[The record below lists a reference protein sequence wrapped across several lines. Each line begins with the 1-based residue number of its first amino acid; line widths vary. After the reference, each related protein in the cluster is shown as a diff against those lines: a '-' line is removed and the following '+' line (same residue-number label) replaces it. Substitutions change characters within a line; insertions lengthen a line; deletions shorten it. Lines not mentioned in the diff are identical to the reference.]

1 MRAQIKNDYPRPLE
15 ITYLYPTYCTVGLL
29 ATKMTKQFP
38 QNKCLLTIVK
48 RNEIALNAI
57 SNEKDAVTEHA
68 EITFRA
74 NVFLNPFK
82 P

>member
-1 MRAQIKNDYPRPLE
+1 
-15 ITYLYPTYCTVGLL
+15 
-29 ATKMTKQFP
+29 MTKQSP
-38 QNKCLLTIVK
+38 KNKCLLTIVK
-48 RNEIALNAI
+48 KKKMALNAI

-74 NVFLNPFK
+74 NVWLNPFK